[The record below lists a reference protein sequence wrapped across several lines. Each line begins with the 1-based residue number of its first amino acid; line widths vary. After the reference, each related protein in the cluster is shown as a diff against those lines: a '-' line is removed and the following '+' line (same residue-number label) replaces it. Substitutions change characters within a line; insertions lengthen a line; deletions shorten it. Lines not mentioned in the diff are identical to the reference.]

1 MKEISS
7 KFVGLKTRPI
17 RVKVPASVAYDF
29 GKMTKITESILGKLG
44 CPGCH
49 SGFDIRFDIE
59 RDFIFNERLEIVK
72 GMWLV
77 LKKWKMSIPESGVGI
92 IYFSGFEQ
100 ILESNPDLIQV
111 IEIEPQTF
119 WYR

>member
-1 MKEISS
+1 MIRRHLAITKHGYNIQNFYKMKEISS

-72 GMWLV
+72 GM
-77 LKKWKMSIPESGVGI
+77 
-92 IYFSGFEQ
+92 
-100 ILESNPDLIQV
+100 
-111 IEIEPQTF
+111 
-119 WYR
+119 